1 MISQA
6 SSYAASA
13 LGYIAGRKGEPV
25 LVKAVAR
32 ECSIPGAYLAKIIN
46 VLARKNLVSTQRGVG
61 GGVVLARPAR
71 SITLYELCV
80 ALDDE
85 VLQPRCM
92 LGNAVCSGNRA
103 CPAHAFCRTSRSQ
116 LTRFL
121 KKTTIADL
129 AAFEVHR
136 RRKRSSARRD
146 DPEAE

>member
-13 LGYIAGRKGEPV
+13 LGYIASQAGEPV

-32 ECSIPGAYLAKIIN
+32 ECRVPGPYLAKIVNI
-46 VLARKNLVSTQRGVG
+46 LARKNLVLTQRGVG

-71 SITLYELCV
+71 SITLYDLCV

-92 LGNAVCSGNRA
+92 LGNAECSGNRA
-103 CPAHAFCRTSRSQ
+103 CPAHAFCSTSRRQ

-129 AAFEVHR
+129 AAFEISR
-136 RRKRSSARRD
+136 RRKRPSARK
-146 DPEAE
+146 